1 MPLGVEEAKQRMEMK
16 EEEKKAMETKR
27 KEAETEMQK
36 LGLVDV
42 LHRWKGRDGEGAVE
56 RKRLGGRGVCRQRL
70 A

>member
-36 LGLVDV
+36 LAE
-42 LHRWKGRDGEGAVE
+42 KSE
-56 RKRLGGRGVCRQRL
+56 
-70 A
+70 